1 MPQDAIPF
9 TRRSPIRR
17 LPGIRLVATGSYVPD
32 RVVTNAD
39 LAKQGFDEEWVF
51 QRTGIR
57 ERRYAPPEMV
67 TSDMAVAAARR
78 CIATAGVD
86 PAEIDLVMLG
96 TFTPDMPVPASAC
109 RVQDLL
115 NLSTAAMDVQAAC
128 AGFMYALVTAS
139 QYVATGCSKL
149 ALVIGADCNSRA
161 INPGDPKSYPLFGDG
176 AGAVLLSAGT
186 PDQGLMAYTLG
197 ADGAGYDLLCR
208 PMGGSKTPPSAEA
221 MARGDQYLFMNGK
234 PVFRWAVRLVADTV
248 VDVTRR
254 AELALDDVDL
264 FIPHQA
270 NRRIIEAAAD
280 YLGIPIE
287 KIAINLDRYGNTSA
301 GSIPLALDEAH
312 RAGRIGPGSRLVLCG
327 FGAGLAWGTAVW
339 KW

>member
-1 MPQDAIPF
+1 MPDDAIPF

-17 LPGIRLVATGSYVPD
+17 LPGIRLLATGSYVPD
-32 RVVTNAD
+32 RVVTNAE
-39 LAKQGFDEEWVF
+39 LAKQGFDEEWIF

-78 CIATAGVD
+78 CIETASID
-86 PAEIDLVMLG
+86 PAEIDLVLLG

-109 RVQDLL
+109 RVQHLL

-161 INPGDPKSYPLFGDG
+161 INPGDPKTYPLFGDG
-176 AGAVLLSAGT
+176 AGAVLLSKGA
-186 PDQGLMAYTLG
+186 PEQGLLAYTLG

-208 PMGGSKTPPSAEA
+208 PMGGAKIPPSAEA
-221 MARGDQYLFMNGK
+221 MARGEQYLFMNGK

-248 VDVTRR
+248 VDVLRR
-254 AELALDDVDL
+254 AEVTLADVDL

-280 YLGIPIE
+280 YLTHRPAASRWPST
-287 KIAINLDRYGNTSA
+287 KPTAPAASA
-301 GSIPLALDEAH
+301 PAAAWSSAALAPAW
-312 RAGRIGPGSRLVLCG
+312 PGERP
-327 FGAGLAWGTAVW
+327 FGAGSPKEFEVRSE
-339 KW
+339 